1 MFQESHSLPQS
12 LVPPR
17 QWPLSAKILRY
28 LSRSRQAV
36 DYAGGTQLHTGEN
49 ALEFILKTVPGF
61 HEMICGKT
69 VLDYGCGFG
78 DQVLAMK
85 AAGAAHVTGY
95 DPFPK
100 FPAHAPPGTAFRSE
114 LPEGKFDV
122 VLNSSSFEHF
132 ANPELEFVR
141 MRDFARERLVIT
153 WAEPWYS
160 HSGSHMGFFTR
171 VPWVNLVF
179 PERSIFLVRSLYR
192 QDGAT
197 RYEESGLGGALNRMT
212 VARYE
217 RIVRTRR
224 REMTVEFTRNYA
236 TRGLP
241 LVTRI
246 PVLRELLTS
255 ACTCVLRAP
264 SGAAV

>member
-1 MFQESHSLPQS
+1 MYQGSHPIAQS
-12 LVPPR
+12 LVSAK
-17 QWPLSAKILRY
+17 QWPLSARILRR
-28 LSRSRQAV
+28 LSRPPEAE
-36 DYAGGTQLHTGEN
+36 DYPGGTQLHTGEN

-61 HEMICGKT
+61 REMISGKT
-69 VLDYGCGFG
+69 VLDYGCGLG

-100 FPAHAPPGTAFRSE
+100 FPAHSPAGVMFRSE
-114 LPEGKFDV
+114 LPDRKFDV

-141 MRDFARERLVIT
+141 MRDFAREHLVIT
-153 WAEPWYS
+153 WAEPFYS
-160 HSGSHMGFFTR
+160 HSGSHMSFFTR
-171 VPWVNLVF
+171 VPWVNLLF

-197 RYEESGLGGALNRMT
+197 RYEEAGLGGALNRMT
-212 VARYE
+212 VARFE
-217 RIVRTRR
+217 QIVRRNKR
-224 REMTVEFTRNYA
+224 ALSVEFMHNYA
-236 TRGLP
+236 TKGLP

-255 ACTCVLRAP
+255 SCTCVLRARL
-264 SGAAV
+264 